1 MARGWMTKALAATL
15 LLAMAAVVSAEAP
28 KHVKDQI
35 EATMLVTGK
44 IAINADGSVSGYQ
57 IDDEDK
63 VPGHVLVNIGRWVP
77 GWRFE
82 PVLVDGNAVPARAKM
97 TLRMLA
103 RPVGDKFEISI
114 ASTSFGNDDAPP
126 TDTVKG
132 LKMYP
137 PSYPADMVSAGGEGT
152 VYLMLKIGRDGK
164 VEDLVVERVNLHV
177 YASEQRMKN
186 FRKRLSSA
194 AASAARRWT
203 FVPPTTGELAQLRQW
218 SVRVPVD
225 FRLGGVQEVAYGEW
239 QSYLPGPQ
247 QPIPWLQDEPGS
259 DALAGG
265 ALHTLGSGLVL
276 LTPLQ
281 KKS

>member
-1 MARGWMTKALAATL
+1 MRAWISKGLAAL
-15 LLAMAAVVSAEAP
+15 LLLGVAAVVSAEAP
-28 KHVKDQI
+28 KHVQDQA
-35 EATMLVTGK
+35 EASMLVTGK
-44 IAINADGSVSGYQ
+44 IAINADGSVRGYQ

-63 VPGHVLVNIGRWVP
+63 VPGHVLLNIGRWVP
-77 GWRFE
+77 EWRFE
-82 PVLVDGNAVPARAKM
+82 PVLVDGKAVPARAKM
-97 TLRMLA
+97 TLRLLA
-103 RPVGDKFEISI
+103 RPLGDKFEISI
-114 ASTSFGNDDAPP
+114 ASTTFGDDDAPP

-137 PSYPADMVSAGGEGT
+137 PRYPTDVASAGGEGT
-152 VYLMLKIGRDGK
+152 VYLVLRIGPDGR

-177 YASEQRMKN
+177 YASERRMKN
-186 FRKRLSSA
+186 FRKRLSST

-203 FVPPTTGELAQLRQW
+203 FVPPTTGELAQRRWW

-265 ALHTLGSGLVL
+265 VLHTLGSGLVL